1 MDNWEVIEPKVNQT
15 AEFLEIAGDFGDP
28 MELFR
33 EALHNAYDWKATKFY
48 ISIEVEEIAGNEKM
62 VITLK
67 DNGEGMTKDRLIS
80 VC

>member
-1 MDNWEVIEPKVNQT
+1 
-15 AEFLEIAGDFGDP
+15 

-62 VITLK
+62 VITLIQ
-67 DNGEGMTKDRLIS
+67 MRS
-80 VC
+80 Q